1 MEKKKEL
8 KTYMG
13 FFRSGLQF
21 SDRLT
26 TELVFPSVQRGLAVV
41 PSAGTVSGC
50 KIKSWKSCAF

>member
-1 MEKKKEL
+1 MKKKIF
-8 KTYMG
+8 YMG

-21 SDRLT
+21 SDRLA

-50 KIKSWKSCAF
+50 KGRIWKSCAF

>member
-1 MEKKKEL
+1 MKKKNF
-8 KTYMG
+8 YMG

-21 SDRLT
+21 SDRLA

-50 KIKSWKSCAF
+50 KGRIWKSCAF